1 MISPTN
7 INNGWSNWGNNVQ
20 TWLAGK
26 CRIYRGF
33 SQRSQLLL
41 FRDFPAS
48 HVWLSH
54 YICIHIYIYGWWF
67 QPLWKIL
74 ASWDYYSQY
83 MENKKCSKPP
93 TRTMFPTCQTFNI
106 SHEVSSLIHGY
117 DDLSAV
123 PMRKIS
129 PCQTS
134 VESFYHLQ
142 EPPLN
147 VMLKIPHGFKKS
159 S

>member
-67 QPLWKIL
+67 QPLRKIL

-83 MENKKCSKPP
+83 MEKCSKPP
-93 TRTMFPTCQTFNI
+93 TKYIHIYIYIVSGPFRAYLGWSHWKVPYDKHIWHLRKARRWKGRLAYINI
-106 SHEVSSLIHGY
+106 YIYTVY
-117 DDLSAV
+117 YYY
-123 PMRKIS
+123 
-129 PCQTS
+129 
-134 VESFYHLQ
+134 YH
-142 EPPLN
+142 
-147 VMLKIPHGFKKS
+147 HY
-159 S
+159 